1 MQKSKKFFC
10 VFTFYNLILY
20 QRGGDREGVGVSKNL
35 IGIIVGKKSKI
46 LIFAEFFKH
55 FCVLNESLNVVLYLS
70 YNADRYGILHY
81 AQHPCHCRRC

>member
-1 MQKSKKFFC
+1 MFNAHQTQKFNAKIEKSFFL

-55 FCVLNESLNVVLYLS
+55 FCVLNESLNVVLYFGDNT
-70 YNADRYGILHY
+70 Y
-81 AQHPCHCRRC
+81 